1 MWVVECVTR
10 ASGLA
15 VLWKHSVDII
25 VDSASQNH
33 IDVIIN
39 KGKEETWRFTGIY
52 GFPETIRKAET

>member
-10 ASGLA
+10 ESGLA